1 MINSLQ
7 DLHEVPEHLWSARKR
22 HRSALCDALP
32 DKEVPSAR
40 AIHDNSLFESLLFP
54 SASDLWLVFVN
65 KNLCP
70 SVLSV
75 GKLRVQGKRLQ

>member
-1 MINSLQ
+1 MLKN
-7 DLHEVPEHLWSARKR
+7 RKYNNPKILKSVVQEKSVYICGR
-22 HRSALCDALP
+22 IF
-32 DKEVPSAR
+32 V
-40 AIHDNSLFESLLFP
+40 LFELLLFP
-54 SASDLWLVFVN
+54 SASDLWFVFVN